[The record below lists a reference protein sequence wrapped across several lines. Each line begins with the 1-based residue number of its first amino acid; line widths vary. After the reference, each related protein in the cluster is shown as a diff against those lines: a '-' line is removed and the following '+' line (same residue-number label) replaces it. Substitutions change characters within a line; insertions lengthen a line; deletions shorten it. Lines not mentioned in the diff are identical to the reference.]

1 MDFWSIILDLSKGFG
16 VTLKLFALTLV
27 IAIPLGLVFAF
38 LSMSKFKPLSYLM
51 KAIIWVVRGTPL
63 LLQCIIVT
71 FIPSVLFSIPN
82 KDVANFL
89 NLDRIA
95 DLQFLFVLIAFS
107 LNYACYFAVIF
118 EGGIKSIPKGQQ
130 EAGQVLGL
138 TKSQIFRR
146 IVLMQVIRRIVAPM
160 SNEIITL
167 VKDTALARALGIM
180 EVIMIAYEKVNK
192 YVILTP
198 LLYAGVFYL
207 LFSGLLTIL
216 FHLLEKKISY
226 YQVT

>member
-1 MDFWSIILDLSKGFG
+1 MDFWSIIYDLCKGFS

-27 IAIPLGLVFAF
+27 IAIPVGLLFSF
-38 LSMSKFKPLSYLM
+38 LSMSRFKPLSWLM
-51 KAIIWVVRGTPL
+51 KTVIWVVRGTPL

-71 FIPSVLFSIPN
+71 YIPSVLLKLPN
-82 KDVANFL
+82 KDFASM
-89 NLDRIA
+89 LDISIS

-118 EGGIKSIPKGQQ
+118 EGGIKNIPKGQY

-138 TKSQIFRR
+138 TRTQIFFR
-146 IVLMQVIRRIVAPM
+146 IVLMQVIRRIIAPM

-167 VKDTALARALGIM
+167 VKDTALARVLSVAEIVL
-180 EVIMIAYEKVNK
+180 VAYEKVNK
-192 YVILTP
+192 YAVLSP

-207 LFSGLLTIL
+207 AFSGLLTIL
-216 FHLLEKKISY
+216 FHFLEKKIGY
-226 YQVT
+226 YEVT

>member
-1 MDFWSIILDLSKGFG
+1 MDFWSIILDLSRGFG

-27 IAIPLGLVFAF
+27 IAIPLGLLFAF
-38 LSMSKFKPLSYLM
+38 MSMSKFKPLSYLM
-51 KAIIWVVRGTPL
+51 KALIWVIRGTPL

-71 FIPSVLFSIPN
+71 FIPSVLLEIPN
-82 KDVANFL
+82 KDFAAAL
-89 NLDRIA
+89 GIDTIA

-118 EGGIKSIPKGQQ
+118 EGGIKNIPKGQY

-138 TKSQIFRR
+138 NKRQIFFR
-146 IVLMQVIRRIVAPM
+146 IILMQVIRRIIAPM

-167 VKDTALARALGIM
+167 VKDTALARALGIV
-180 EVIMIAYEKVNK
+180 EIIMVAYSKVNK
-192 YVILTP
+192 YVVLTP

-216 FHLLEKKISY
+216 FHLLEKKLSY

>member
-27 IAIPLGLVFAF
+27 IAIPLGLLFAF
-38 LSMSKFKPLSYLM
+38 MSMSKFKPLSYFM
-51 KAIIWVVRGTPL
+51 KGLIWVVRGTPL
-63 LLQCIIVT
+63 LLQCYVVSY
-71 FIPSVLFSIPN
+71 IPSALLKIPN
-82 KDVANFL
+82 KDFAATIGI
-89 NLDRIA
+89 DSIT

-107 LNYACYFAVIF
+107 LNYACYFSIIF
-118 EGGIKSIPKGQQ
+118 EGGIKNIPKGQY

-138 TKSQIFRR
+138 NKRQIFSK
-146 IVLMQVIRRIVAPM
+146 IILMQVIRRITAPM

-167 VKDTALARALGIM
+167 VKDTALARVLSVAEI
-180 EVIMIAYEKVNK
+180 IMIAYEKVNA

-216 FHLLEKKISY
+216 FHLLEKKLSY

>member
-1 MDFWSIILDLSKGFG
+1 MDFWSIIYDLCKGFS

-27 IAIPLGLVFAF
+27 IAIPVGLLFSF
-38 LSMSKFKPLSYLM
+38 LSMSRFKPLSWLM
-51 KAIIWVVRGTPL
+51 KTVIWVVRGTPL

-71 FIPSVLFSIPN
+71 YIPSVLLKIPN
-82 KDVANFL
+82 KDFASAL
-89 NLDRIA
+89 NISIS

-118 EGGIKSIPKGQQ
+118 EGGIKNIPKGQY

-138 TKSQIFRR
+138 TRTQIFSR

-167 VKDTALARALGIM
+167 VKDTALARVLSVAEIVL
-180 EVIMIAYEKVNK
+180 VAYEKVNK
-192 YVILTP
+192 YAVLSP

-207 LFSGLLTIL
+207 AFSGLLTIL
-216 FHLLEKKISY
+216 FHYLEKKIGY
-226 YQVT
+226 YEVT

>member
-1 MDFWSIILDLSKGFG
+1 MDFWSIIIDLSKGFG

-27 IAIPLGLVFAF
+27 IAIPLGLAFAF

-51 KAIIWVVRGTPL
+51 KGIIWVVRGTPL
-63 LLQCIIVT
+63 LLQCILVT
-71 FIPSVLFSIPN
+71 FIPSVLVSISN
-82 KDVANFL
+82 KDFAAML
-89 NLDRIA
+89 NLDRMS
-95 DLQFLFVLIAFS
+95 DLQFLFVLVAFS

-118 EGGIKSIPKGQQ
+118 EGGIKNIPKGQY

-138 TKSQIFRR
+138 TKRQIFTK
-146 IVLMQVIRRIVAPM
+146 IVLMQVIRRITAPM

-167 VKDTALARALGIM
+167 VKDTALARALGIL
-180 EVIMIAYEKVNK
+180 EVIAIAYEKVNK
-192 YVILTP
+192 FVILTP
-198 LLYAGVFYL
+198 LLYAGLFYL

>member
-138 TKSQIFRR
+138 TKGQIFRR